1 MCGGSVKYFVAEPA
15 GQHTAAAQAPA
26 RPNRCLSKHSIS
38 VRQPP
43 SRHCS
48 TPALGRDLPVSR
60 HGQDAQSEFVSMVS
74 HVSAGTSTSCMRSPS
89 MASTWGLATG
99 ARLPC
104 ADTACKHVSRNMGK
118 AKHTHESTPH
128 STGCCTLCLA
138 STATPRTTHHNL
150 LSAHASMPHSP

>member
-1 MCGGSVKYFVAEPA
+1 MCGGSVKYSVAEPA

-60 HGQDAQSEFVSMVS
+60 HGQDAQSEFVPMVS

-89 MASTWGLATG
+89 MEWKQPYMRALGATN

-104 ADTACKHVSRNMGK
+104 PATACKHVSRNMGK
-118 AKHTHESTPH
+118 AKHTHTHESTLH
-128 STGCCTLCLA
+128 STGCCTLYAWPPLQ
-138 STATPRTTHHNL
+138 PL
-150 LSAHASMPHSP
+150 E